1 MDFVMGL
8 PSSDGFDAIW
18 VVIDRLTK
26 LRHFAPCSTAID
38 AEGLAELFLA
48 NIFRLHGLPDTIVS
62 DRGPQFASR
71 FWKHLCNSLK
81 IEPHL
86 STAFHPETDG
96 QTEWTNA
103 IMEQYL
109 RAYVNYQQDDWVRFL
124 PMAEFAANNHVSE
137 TTGISPFFANYG
149 LNPKMDFEPDI
160 RVDNPKEDQ
169 AHTLADHLSE
179 LHDLIKSEMAFT
191 QDRQQEYADRHQL
204 PAPAYRPGDTVW
216 LNARNIHTNRPSRK
230 LDNKRYGPFQIVK
243 EVGKYAYQLELPPT
257 MDTHPVFHVS
267 LLEPVRNDCLPG
279 QVIPAP
285 EPIIVEGEPVSR
297 PIISRSTIYEFTM

>member
-18 VVIDRLTK
+18 VVIDCLTK

-96 QTEWTNA
+96 QTE
-103 IMEQYL
+103 
-109 RAYVNYQQDDWVRFL
+109 
-124 PMAEFAANNHVSE
+124 
-137 TTGISPFFANYG
+137 
-149 LNPKMDFEPDI
+149 
-160 RVDNPKEDQ
+160 
-169 AHTLADHLSE
+169 
-179 LHDLIKSEMAFT
+179 
-191 QDRQQEYADRHQL
+191 
-204 PAPAYRPGDTVW
+204 
-216 LNARNIHTNRPSRK
+216 
-230 LDNKRYGPFQIVK
+230 
-243 EVGKYAYQLELPPT
+243 
-257 MDTHPVFHVS
+257 
-267 LLEPVRNDCLPG
+267 
-279 QVIPAP
+279 
-285 EPIIVEGEPVSR
+285 
-297 PIISRSTIYEFTM
+297 